1 MIVQRVRR
9 KISRPAASEQEP
21 RDDND
26 DDDDDDEYMK
36 GRLTNNF
43 VIIKS
48 SSALYTLRGGDG
60 NRSEKWLDK
69 SVKIR
74 TCAFTVIYSITDSL
88 RVTLWCDNKL

>member
-43 VIIKS
+43 VIISK
-48 SSALYTLRGGDG
+48 AAQHYG
-60 NRSEKWLDK
+60 NRSEKWFDM
-69 SVKIR
+69 SGKI
-74 TCAFTVIYSITDSL
+74 CVLPQSFHLTD
-88 RVTLWCDNKL
+88 